1 MTNADGFELQ
11 ELNVGETSRG
21 LLCLI
26 RTDDL
31 WGATS
36 KLEDVLLTGVGREV
50 QTSEHFEVYWAWCEE
65 QLASL
70 SPFLDGAPGDSL
82 QLLLRRAS
90 FVSAT
95 YFWMTGQSFQHC
107 SAAAGGP
114 EYDGILA
121 RVLRRTQLLLR
132 QLEMACR
139 VLGEELKA
147 EAFADAGRRMKRGG
161 SRYRIDIKLEVPLS
175 LSLYII
181 YFCVVLYTV
190 YLVVGIMYARLG
202 APVPAVPRVHQSAL
216 GLRARHAG
224 QQPVA
229 LPGEALPL

>member
-36 KLEDVLLTGVGREV
+36 KLEHVLLTGVGREV

-90 FVSAT
+90 FASAT
-95 YFWMTGQSFQHC
+95 YFWMTGKSFPHC

-175 LSLYII
+175 LYNILLCDVI
-181 YFCVVLYTV
+181 Y
-190 YLVVGIMYARLG
+190 GISSGGNHVRQARRTSPCRSSSPSICPWPSSPTRWTAACCATRRG
-202 APVPAVPRVHQSAL
+202 PALMR
-216 GLRARHAG
+216 
-224 QQPVA
+224 
-229 LPGEALPL
+229 